1 MSMQDIENAAKDR
14 YELDKKILAEL
25 NAGNIEEAKT
35 IIKAD
40 MKIIEDDLSI
50 EDDSDN
56 KKELSTDCIT
66 IDSSK

>member
-25 NAGNIEEAKT
+25 NAGNIEEAKA
-35 IIKAD
+35 IIKED